1 MPKSEIQLE
10 FDYSAKIVKDDR
22 GNDCLELTLQPTGQT
37 LSDVFNEDFNFQ
49 IQTNPNIDEGVL
61 LAAVARK
68 LVDDAQDNLGQHANI
83 SQSVKFRHS
92 ETKLTKIVKQKA
104 RKLNYGTSD
113 STLTYLMPILKR
125 DKKAPE
131 KL

>member
-92 ETKLTKIVKQKA
+92 ETKLTKIVKA
-104 RKLNYGTSD
+104 EG
-113 STLTYLMPILKR
+113 P
-125 DKKAPE
+125 
-131 KL
+131 